1 MTRTGNMMT
10 GYMSCMLCNVHKTS
24 MDKTIN
30 IIPLPSYLII
40 SNKNVKMFPVPG
52 CTGTLSIATGY
63 SSVIKSRASNRKSDL
78 LLDN

>member
-1 MTRTGNMMT
+1 MMT
-10 GYMSCMLCNVHKTS
+10 GYMYVMYVCYVCMYVHKTS

-52 CTGTLSIATGY
+52 CTGTLSIHVA
-63 SSVIKSRASNRKSDL
+63 SVPGNQIPGIKSKI
-78 LLDN
+78 